1 MPVPRGG
8 PMDADEV
15 LKGLARESVKQG
27 DNLRAAVRELT
38 LSALRGREL
47 TVDQIKR
54 VVGAVTQ
61 GVNLGAATSKDAD
74 RVLGEAFSGMD
85 EAVLRAVQANHL
97 ALQQL
102 SAQGQ
107 SLRDSQFK
115 KALDDLERLEDEF
128 IKTVKDATKKGSQ
141 QLRDQWASVLQQK
154 EAAGTATQTQIEQ
167 TLEQFGDQMQA
178 AVRQQRRTA
187 VKATEAM
194 MENFNTLAS
203 GILIGLTEGLQQ
215 GKSKPKK

>member
-1 MPVPRGG
+1 
-8 PMDADEV
+8 MDADEV
-15 LKGLARESVKQG
+15 LKGLAQESVKQG
-27 DNLRAAVRELT
+27 ENLRSAVRELT

-61 GVNLGAATSKDAD
+61 GVNLGAASSKLDPNQ
-74 RVLGEAFSGMD
+74 VLGEAFSGMD

-128 IKTVKDATKKGSQ
+128 IKTVKDATKKGNQ
-141 QLRDQWASVLQQK
+141 QLRAQWASVLQQK
-154 EAAGTATQTQIEQ
+154 EADGTATQTQIEQ
-167 TLEQFGDQMQA
+167 TLEEFGDRMRD

-187 VKATEAM
+187 LKATEAV
-194 MENFNTLAS
+194 MENFATLTS

-215 GKSKPKK
+215 GKRDKTK